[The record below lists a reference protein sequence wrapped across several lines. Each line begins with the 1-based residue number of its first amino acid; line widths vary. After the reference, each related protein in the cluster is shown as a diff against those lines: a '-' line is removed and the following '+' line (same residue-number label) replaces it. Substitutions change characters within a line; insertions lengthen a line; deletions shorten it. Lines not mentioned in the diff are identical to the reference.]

1 MVQVVE
7 QQQSAINEM
16 MQSLPRPTPRRRQQ
30 GCSPS
35 PAARGQ
41 TADLVVCCS
50 NLPSPFSKA
59 RRRPN
64 PHPPVPHYTPSAPSE
79 QYGIGNRIVPN
90 RHARKPV
97 GDGVEAVYGL
107 GNRVV
112 QSHSRMGFT
121 P

>member
-16 MQSLPRPTPRRRQQ
+16 MQSSPRPTPRRRHQ
-30 GCSPS
+30 GCSP
-35 PAARGQ
+35 AAHEQ
-41 TADLVVCCS
+41 TVDLVVCCS

-79 QYGIGNRIVPN
+79 QYGVGNRNIPN
-90 RHARKPV
+90 RHARKAV
-97 GDGVEAVYGL
+97 GVGGEAGYGL